1 VPVSLPLQT
10 IIIKNLILFTV
21 VGILIN
27 VFIKI
32 REHLINQ
39 KLWIFI
45 ALSSYFVCTSGV
57 VYTMINPVPMFKF
70 EPDRYG

>member
-1 VPVSLPLQT
+1 MPVSLPLQT